1 MGGYGL
7 LGEKLGHSFS
17 PKIHA
22 LLGDTPY
29 DLYEKRPHELE
40 EFLLYGDLAG
50 MNVTIPYKKTVMPYC
65 AALTDIARRIGS
77 VNTLVRRAD
86 GTLLGDN
93 TDYYGFD
100 CLLQRAGIDPK
111 GKKALVLGSGGASL
125 TVQMVLR
132 DREAGQVIVISRSGA
147 DNYDNLH
154 RHADAEL
161 IVNTTPVGMYPQNG
175 VSPVDLGMFPNCSAV
190 VDVIYNPARTALMLQ
205 AEEQGIPCA
214 GGLTMLV
221 AQAVRSAERFLGR
234 DFSDH
239 TLERVLHTL
248 ERDTENI
255 VLIGMPGCG
264 KSLLGRALA
273 EKLGK
278 PFVDAD
284 QEIIRQAGKSIPDIF
299 AQEGENGFRRRETE
313 VLRRLGS
320 QSGQVIA
327 TGGGCVTRE
336 ENKPLLRQNG
346 KLIWVRRPVSVLP
359 TQGRPLSQRGN
370 LEEMARERMPLYA
383 ELADHII
390 DNTGTPEAALQKL
403 MEVCL

>member
-40 EFLLYGDLAG
+40 EFLLHGDLAG

-111 GKKALVLGSGGASL
+111 GKKALVLGGGGASL

-205 AEEQGIPCA
+205 AEELGIPCA

>member
-29 DLYEKRPHELE
+29 DLYEKRPQELE
-40 EFLLYGDLAG
+40 DFLLHGDFAG

-65 AALTDIARRIGS
+65 AALTDVARRIGS

-86 GTLLGDN
+86 GSLLGDN
-93 TDYYGFD
+93 TDYYGFA

-132 DREAGQVIVISRSGA
+132 DREAGQVVVISRSGQ

-161 IVNTTPVGMYPQNG
+161 IVNTTPVGMYPKNG
-175 VSPVDLGMFPNCSAV
+175 ESPVDLQLFPRCTAV
-190 VDVIYNPARTALMLQ
+190 VDVIYNPARTALLLQ
-205 AEEQGIPCA
+205 AEELGIPCA

-239 TLERVLHTL
+239 TLDRVLHTL
-248 ERDTENI
+248 EKETENI

-264 KSLLGRALA
+264 KSSLGRALA
-273 EKLGK
+273 EKMGK
-278 PFVDAD
+278 IFVDAD

-299 AQEGENGFRRRETE
+299 AREGENGFRKRETE

-320 QSGQVIA
+320 QSGLVIA
-327 TGGGCVTRE
+327 TGGGCVTRA

-359 TQGRPLSQRGN
+359 TQGRPLSQRGD
-370 LEEMARERMPLYA
+370 LEAMARERMPLYA

-390 DNTGTPEAALQKL
+390 DNTGTPEAALRKL

>member
-1 MGGYGL
+1 
-7 LGEKLGHSFS
+7 
-17 PKIHA
+17 
-22 LLGDTPY
+22 
-29 DLYEKRPHELE
+29 
-40 EFLLYGDLAG
+40 
-50 MNVTIPYKKTVMPYC
+50 
-65 AALTDIARRIGS
+65 
-77 VNTLVRRAD
+77 
-86 GTLLGDN
+86 
-93 TDYYGFD
+93 
-100 CLLQRAGIDPK
+100 
-111 GKKALVLGSGGASL
+111 
-125 TVQMVLR
+125 
-132 DREAGQVIVISRSGA
+132 
-147 DNYDNLH
+147 
-154 RHADAEL
+154 
-161 IVNTTPVGMYPQNG
+161 
-175 VSPVDLGMFPNCSAV
+175 
-190 VDVIYNPARTALMLQ
+190 
-205 AEEQGIPCA
+205 
-214 GGLTMLV
+214 MLV

>member
-17 PKIHA
+17 PRIHA

-29 DLYEKRPHELE
+29 DLYEKRPNELE
-40 EFLLYGDLAG
+40 SFLLQGDLAG
-50 MNVTIPYKKTVMPYC
+50 MNVTIPYKKTVMQYC
-65 AALTDIARRIGS
+65 AALTDVAQRIGS

-86 GTLLGDN
+86 GSLLGDN

-100 CLLQRAGIDPK
+100 CLLQQAGFDPK
-111 GKKALVLGSGGASL
+111 GKKTLVLGSGGASL
-125 TVQMVLR
+125 TVQMVLQ
-132 DREAGQVIVISRSGA
+132 DRGAAQVVVISRNGE
-147 DNYDNLH
+147 NHYGNLD
-154 RHADAEL
+154 RHADADM
-161 IVNTTPVGMYPQNG
+161 IVNTTPVGMYPKNG
-175 VSPVDLGMFPNCSAV
+175 VSPVDLRMFPKCSAV

-205 AEEQGIPCA
+205 AEDLGIPCA

-234 DFSDH
+234 GFADGI
-239 TLERVLHTL
+239 LERVLKQL
-248 ERDTENI
+248 KNDTENI
-255 VLIGMPGCG
+255 ILIGMPGCG
-264 KSLLGRALA
+264 KSALGRALA

-299 AQEGENGFRRRETE
+299 AQEGEVGFRKRETE

-320 QSGQVIA
+320 MSGQVIA

-336 ENKPLLRQNG
+336 ENKDLLRQNG
-346 KLIWVRRPVSVLP
+346 KLIWVQRPVAVLP

-370 LEEMARERMPLYA
+370 LEDMAKARMPLYA
-383 ELADHII
+383 DFADEII
-390 DNTGTPEAALQKL
+390 DNSGTREAALQRL

>member
-40 EFLLYGDLAG
+40 EFLLHGDLAG

-205 AEEQGIPCA
+205 AEELGIPCA

>member
-40 EFLLYGDLAG
+40 EFLLHGDLAG

>member
-40 EFLLYGDLAG
+40 EFLLHGDLAG

-111 GKKALVLGSGGASL
+111 GKKVLVLGSGGASL

-205 AEEQGIPCA
+205 AEELGIPCA

-248 ERDTENI
+248 EKDTENI

>member
-29 DLYEKRPHELE
+29 DLYEKHPHELE
-40 EFLLYGDLAG
+40 EFLLHGDLAG

-65 AALTDIARRIGS
+65 TALTDIARRIGS

-86 GTLLGDN
+86 GSLLGDN

-132 DREAGQVIVISRSGA
+132 DREAGQVIVVSRSGV

-161 IVNTTPVGMYPQNG
+161 IVNTTPVGMYPKNG
-175 VSPVDLGMFPNCSAV
+175 ASPVDLRMFSNCSAV

-205 AEEQGIPCA
+205 AEELGIPCA

-221 AQAVRSAERFLGR
+221 AQAMRSAERFLGR

-239 TLERVLHTL
+239 TLDRVLHTL
-248 ERDTENI
+248 EKDTENI

-264 KSLLGRALA
+264 KSSLGRALA

-320 QSGQVIA
+320 QSGLVIA

-346 KLIWVRRPVSVLP
+346 KLIWVRRPVAVLP

-390 DNTGTPEAALQKL
+390 DNTGTPEAALRKL